1 MADIRPFRGV
11 HYNPSL
17 TEDLAKVLS
26 PPYDIIT
33 PQIQEELYQRS
44 NVNFVRIE
52 FGRELPKDK
61 DNDNKYTRAAAT
73 VEKWLEQGVL
83 EVDRA
88 PSIYVHDHHFTHQA
102 KPYRR
107 RSINCL
113 VRLEEWDRKVV
124 RPHEGT
130 LAKPKDDR
138 LNLLW
143 ALHANTSP
151 VMTLYE
157 DQEGKVSSLLDV
169 QTREQ
174 HLLNASI
181 ENGESHYL
189 WALTDAK
196 IIGEIRDVL
205 ADQPLYIADGHHRY
219 ESALA
224 YRRERHSLSDS
235 VSENEPYDYVMMTLV
250 DFADPGLVILPAHRM
265 VRGIAPSALDGLL
278 AGIETC
284 FAVKELPLQH
294 SNIQQQVNDLLAAET
309 NEVKTVLCGIKNE
322 RLLLL
327 TLRDFNL
334 VRTMIPYFHSEL
346 YQRLDVSIVDHVILE
361 DLLGLT
367 HDMAGAF
374 IDYTSDVVDAV
385 SQVLEQEYQL
395 AFLVNPVK
403 PEVIKGI
410 ADSGDRMP
418 RKSTY
423 FYPKLPAGL
432 VFYRFD

>member
-1 MADIRPFRGV
+1 MADIRPFQGV

-26 PPYDIIT
+26 PPYDVIT
-33 PQIQEELYQRS
+33 PQLQQELYQRS
-44 NVNFVRIE
+44 SVNFVRVE

-61 DNDNKYTRAAAT
+61 DNDNKYTRAAVT
-73 VEKWLEQGVL
+73 MDKWLEQGFLVA
-83 EVDRA
+83 DRT
-88 PSIYVHDHHFTHQA
+88 PSIYVHDHHFTHQT

-113 VRLEEWDRKVV
+113 VRLEEWDKKVV
-124 RPHEGT
+124 LPHEGT

-157 DQEGKVSSLLDV
+157 DSGGKVSSLLDMP
-169 QTREQ
+169 TRGEY
-174 HLLNASI
+174 LLNANT

-196 IIGEIRDVL
+196 IIGEIHDAL

-224 YRRERHSLSDS
+224 YRRERRSLSDS
-235 VSENEPYDYVMMTLV
+235 VSESEPYDFVMVTLV
-250 DFADPGLVILPAHRM
+250 DFADPGLVILPAHRL

-284 FAVKELPLQH
+284 FTVEEFPLQQ
-294 SNIQQQVNDLLAAET
+294 SDIQEQINSLLSGQKD
-309 NEVKTVLCGIKNE
+309 EVKTVLCGLQKE

-334 VRTMIPYFHSEL
+334 VKTMIPYFHSEL

-374 IDYTSDVVDAV
+374 IDYTSDALDAV
-385 SQVLEQEYQL
+385 SQVLDQEYQL
-395 AFLVNPVK
+395 AFLVNPVR
-403 PEVIKGI
+403 PEVVKGI

-432 VFYRFD
+432 IFYRFD

>member
-1 MADIRPFRGV
+1 LADIRPFQGV

-73 VEKWLEQGVL
+73 MEKWLEQGVL
-83 EVDRA
+83 EVDRT

-113 VRLEEWDRKVV
+113 VKLEEWDKKVV

>member
-1 MADIRPFRGV
+1 MADIRPFQGV